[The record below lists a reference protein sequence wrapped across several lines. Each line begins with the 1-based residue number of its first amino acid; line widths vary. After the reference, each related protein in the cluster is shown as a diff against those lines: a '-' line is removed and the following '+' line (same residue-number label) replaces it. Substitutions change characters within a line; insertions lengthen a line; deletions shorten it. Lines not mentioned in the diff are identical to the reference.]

1 MDAVSTLSDW
11 AGGTLVVQDSCE
23 VVETE
28 LLVADSFLLSGG
40 RVLALPLH
48 RSRFVES
55 AREQGWRDRADL
67 DRFWEAAI
75 ASLPRDGDWFPR
87 LELVRQRDAL
97 RLRARLRPAPELHR
111 EVVVATA
118 ADDPRRT
125 PHLKGPDIDR
135 LSVLRQRAQRK
146 GAQEAVILDEGFVSD
161 GATTALLW
169 WRGETL
175 FAPPL
180 SLARVDSVAA
190 RTVRGIAAALGVVV
204 DEEEASPA
212 QLDGVVLW
220 AVNALHGIR
229 AVTRWVDGPRL
240 AQDPARTDAWRAR
253 FTTLA
258 RPLPASP
265 TPER

>member
-11 AGGTLVVQDSCE
+11 SGGALVARDSCE

-28 LLVADSFLLSGG
+28 LLVADSFLVTEG

-48 RSRFVES
+48 RSRFAES
-55 AREQGWRDRADL
+55 AREQGWRDREDL
-67 DRFWEAAI
+67 ARFWDAAI
-75 ASLPRDGDWFPR
+75 ATVPREGDWFPR

-97 RLRARLRPAPELHR
+97 RLRARLRPAPPLQS
-111 EVVVATA
+111 EVIVATA
-118 ADDPRRT
+118 PDDPRRS
-125 PHLKGPDIDR
+125 PHLKGPDLER
-135 LSVLRQRAQRK
+135 LSLLRQRAQQK

-175 FAPPL
+175 YAPPL
-180 SLARVDSVAA
+180 SLARVDSVSA

-204 DEEEASPA
+204 DEEEAAPA
-212 QLDGVVLW
+212 HLDGVVLW

-240 AQDPARTDAWRAR
+240 AQDPSRTAAWRAR
-253 FTTLA
+253 FATLA
-258 RPLPASP
+258 RPLPALDAA
-265 TPER
+265 